1 MSEAKHKWPSFG
13 LVKHLQESIFAILCL
28 LGRSGQT
35 PLLSANSIQIQ
46 QEAIHRKRFTVL
58 TNSKG
63 FSLQLIGIW
72 PKPYPIWPS
81 SQLCQ
86 VFRGP
91 PLPTCRQQRE
101 NSFRTLRMCICLR
114 LYSYLVH
121 THTCWHWS
129 SSWSS
134 SRTMAPSVKIHFAD
148 GSHVTGCPTDHPANT
163 SLHMFYTRPGIIRV
177 AVLSS
182 LPMSPISK
190 LNGFALNLFQLHL
203 SCASLVRSISAH
215 KKIGV
220 DAKKT

>member
-1 MSEAKHKWPSFG
+1 MQGLRQHSSLALAVAAESLGMQEGKGTLLNLLHPQPTPPYHAQYFFAIRRSLCQWIPFCKYVSLFLGVCHSDGRVFYFLIISMSEAKHKWPSFG

-28 LGRSGQT
+28 LGRFGQT
-35 PLLSANSIQIQ
+35 PLLSANSNQIQ
-46 QEAIHRKRFTVL
+46 QEAIHHKRFTVL

-121 THTCWHWS
+121 TH
-129 SSWSS
+129 
-134 SRTMAPSVKIHFAD
+134 M
-148 GSHVTGCPTDHPANT
+148 
-163 SLHMFYTRPGIIRV
+163 
-177 AVLSS
+177 
-182 LPMSPISK
+182 LPLI
-190 LNGFALNLFQLHL
+190 
-203 SCASLVRSISAH
+203 
-215 KKIGV
+215 
-220 DAKKT
+220 

>member
-1 MSEAKHKWPSFG
+1 MNTILQVCLPLPRRLQLRWTSVLLFNYFNVQFLNISGPVLGWSAGKHICNFMSFG
-13 LVKHLQESIFAILCL
+13 KIWTNA
-28 LGRSGQT
+28 T
-35 PLLSANSIQIQ
+35 LSTNSIQIQ
-46 QEAIHRKRFTVL
+46 QEAIHHKRFTVL

-121 THTCWHWS
+121 TH
-129 SSWSS
+129 
-134 SRTMAPSVKIHFAD
+134 M
-148 GSHVTGCPTDHPANT
+148 
-163 SLHMFYTRPGIIRV
+163 
-177 AVLSS
+177 
-182 LPMSPISK
+182 LPLI
-190 LNGFALNLFQLHL
+190 
-203 SCASLVRSISAH
+203 
-215 KKIGV
+215 
-220 DAKKT
+220 